1 MRCILLFVRVKY
13 FYDLMTPEGKG
24 IDMSKVRIMADSTC
38 DLSKELIERYGVE
51 VLPLNI
57 VMDDTCY
64 LDGRETNP
72 DAIYAWADANRTTPK
87 TAAPGIEAAMDF
99 LRPAKEAGDE
109 VCFFGISEQMSATC
123 QVMRLAAGE
132 LEYGDHV
139 CVIDS
144 MNLSTGIG
152 LQVLHAAE
160 LAAQGA
166 TLKELEE
173 AAKEYRQR
181 VRASFV
187 VDTLTYLHRG
197 GRCSSVA
204 ALFGNTLKLK
214 PRIAVTAGKMGVS
227 KKYRGNRKKTV
238 LDYVR
243 DMEEELL
250 QAERSHIFITHS
262 GIESEIVEAVRLY
275 LESLGRFAEIHET
288 RAGGVISSHC
298 GPGTLGVLFVEE

>member
-1 MRCILLFVRVKY
+1 MGR
-13 FYDLMTPEGKG
+13 
-24 IDMSKVRIMADSTC
+24 VRIMADSTC
-38 DLSKELIERYGVE
+38 DLSKELLERYGVE
-51 VLPLNI
+51 LLPLNI
-57 VMDDTCY
+57 VMEDTCY
-64 LDGRETNP
+64 LDGIETDP

-87 TAAPGIEAAMDF
+87 TAAPGIEAAINF
-99 LRPAKEAGDE
+99 LRPAKEAGED
-109 VCFFGISEQMSATC
+109 VLFFGISEQMSATC
-123 QVMRLAAGE
+123 QVVRLAADE
-132 LEYGDHV
+132 LEYEEHV

-160 LAAQGA
+160 LAAEGA
-166 TLKELEE
+166 SLQELKEELEE
-173 AAKEYRQR
+173 YRKR

-238 LDYVR
+238 LCYVK

-250 QAERSHIFITHS
+250 LAERNHVFITHS
-262 GIESEIVEAVRLY
+262 GIEREIVEDVRAY
-275 LESLGRFAEIHET
+275 LNSLNYFEEIHET

-298 GPGTLGVLFVEE
+298 GPGTLGVLFVEK

>member
-1 MRCILLFVRVKY
+1 
-13 FYDLMTPEGKG
+13 
-24 IDMSKVRIMADSTC
+24 MSKVRIMADSTC
-38 DLSKELIERYGVE
+38 DLSKELIDKYGIE

-64 LDGRETNP
+64 LDGIETNP

-87 TAAPGIEAAMDF
+87 TAAPGIEAAIEF
-99 LRPAKEAGDE
+99 LRPIMDAGDE

-123 QVMRLAAGE
+123 QVLRLAAEE
-132 LEYGDHV
+132 LEYEDHI
-139 CVIDS
+139 CVVDS

-160 LAAQGA
+160 LVAQGA
-166 TLKELEE
+166 SLSELEE
-173 AAKEYRQR
+173 TAKEYRER

-227 KKYRGNRKKTV
+227 KKYRGNRRKTV
-238 LDYVR
+238 LDYVK
-243 DMEEELL
+243 DMEEDLL
-250 QAERSHIFITHS
+250 LAEHNHIFITHS
-262 GIESEIVEAVRLY
+262 GIEAEIVDAVRDY
-275 LESLGRFAEIHET
+275 LKSLNRFDEIHET

-298 GPGTLGVLFVEE
+298 GPGTLGVLFVEEKK